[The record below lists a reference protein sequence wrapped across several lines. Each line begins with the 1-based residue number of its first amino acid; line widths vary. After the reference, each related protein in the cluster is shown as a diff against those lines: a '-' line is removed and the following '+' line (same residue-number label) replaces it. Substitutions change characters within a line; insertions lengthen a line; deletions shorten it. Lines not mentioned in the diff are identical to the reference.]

1 MRLPLPQASVLGLGD
16 VSHCFHGRVVSAHIF
31 WAAQASLFAASTD
44 FIFMTLAM
52 ADDPMATTI
61 TTSDTHVGTSG
72 TQETG

>member
-1 MRLPLPQASVLGLGD
+1 M
-16 VSHCFHGRVVSAHIF
+16 SAHIF

>member
-1 MRLPLPQASVLGLGD
+1 M
-16 VSHCFHGRVVSAHIF
+16 SHCFHGRVVSAHIF